1 MRPIDTIKNK
11 IDSDFRKY
19 HATTLCKID
28 SDFDIKSIKGI
39 GLVAL
44 VHPLNVYQQDDPLS
58 TGDEH
63 KFLVNIVNS
72 TPKNMGT
79 NIYEKYNV
87 LVLNS
92 VSDRAE
98 MGVGILVSK
107 TILPDVDTFQ
117 KADSLSLTSMTKEYI
132 MSGV

>member
-1 MRPIDTIKNK
+1 
-11 IDSDFRKY
+11 
-19 HATTLCKID
+19 
-28 SDFDIKSIKGI
+28 
-39 GLVAL
+39 
-44 VHPLNVYQQDDPLS
+44 
-58 TGDEH
+58 
-63 KFLVNIVNS
+63 VNIV
-72 TPKNMGT
+72 PKSMGT

-117 KADSLSLTSMTKEYI
+117 KADSLGLISMTKEYI